1 VSSSQRPSVRTDPHG
16 VRRPRNVRPG
26 PRVRFMQFI
35 NSGRIASA
43 LLLIVVAYWATQMVW
58 SDQYTVRRVLVSGAN
73 ILNEQRINEMIAIDG
88 LSIWAVNPDVIE
100 STLQASPYVASVS
113 VQVQLPD
120 TVQIMLYEQQSELR
134 WKSGEWHLIVDDAG
148 AIVGIDTAVVLTNTL
163 VINDDSG
170 QPLSEGDMLDV
181 AILNMA
187 KTVYLRLPVE
197 ANLQIERVGWDPR
210 RGLTINTT
218 ANQLIL
224 FGGAERIDSKIQILH
239 ELQLRGAEYV
249 FADVRSQTPYY
260 RTDIPPQALL
270 ATIEVLTDTAVLTD
284 TTTIAGTDEDIQP

>member
-1 VSSSQRPSVRTDPHG
+1 MSSQRRTDPNG

-26 PRVRFMQFI
+26 PRVRIVQFI

-43 LLLIVVAYWATQMVW
+43 LLLIMVVYWAIQMVW
-58 SDQYTVRRVLVSGAN
+58 SDQYTVRRVLVVGAN
-73 ILNEQRINEMIAIDG
+73 IISEQRINEMIAIDG
-88 LSIWAVNPDVIE
+88 MSIWAVNPDAIE
-100 STLQASPYVASVS
+100 SILQASPYVVSAS

-120 TVQIMLYEQQSELR
+120 TVQITLYEQQSELR

-148 AIVGIDTAVVLTNTL
+148 AIVGVDTAVVLTNTL

-170 QPLSEGDMLDV
+170 QSLSEGDVLDMTV
-181 AILNMA
+181 LNMA

-197 ANLQIERVGWDPR
+197 ASLQIERMGWDPR

-224 FGGAERIDSKIQILH
+224 LGDAERVDVKIQILH
-239 ELQLRGAEYV
+239 ELKLRGAEYV

-260 RTDIPPQALL
+260 RDTIPPQALL
-270 ATIEVLTDTAVLTD
+270 ATTEVLTDTATLSD